1 MEMIILKEI
10 NYEIQIVTLFDYL
23 NLFMNDLDRF
33 SETRSKFEFPEGEVY
48 FKKSDDK
55 SFDN

>member
-1 MEMIILKEI
+1 
-10 NYEIQIVTLFDYL
+10 
-23 NLFMNDLDRF
+23 MNDLDRF